1 MDPRG
6 DGLIQ
11 ALEASFLALPAR
23 MRPMTEKSEK
33 ASASEA
39 LKRALAAKR
48 AKSSNGAGFGGAV
61 GGRTTET
68 SMQRQAAAL
77 NKPAFRRA
85 SKRG

>member
-1 MDPRG
+1 
-6 DGLIQ
+6 
-11 ALEASFLALPAR
+11 
-23 MRPMTEKSEK
+23 MTEKSEK
-33 ASASEA
+33 A
-39 LKRALAAKR
+39 RALAAKQ